1 LTGSTEYRKRDLWVM
16 TMTEILRYEL
26 SGPLATITMDD
37 GKVNCMSLRMQSEL
51 NRALDQ
57 AEKDRATVVL
67 TGREGVF
74 CGGFD
79 LATFRQGGEDLYR
92 MLKGGA
98 ELAVRVM
105 AFPTP
110 VVTACSGH
118 AVAMG
123 AFLAIS
129 ADARIGAAG
138 PFKIV
143 CNEVAIGLTLP
154 RFGIEIVRHRLTPAH
169 FNRALINAE
178 TYSPEAAVEA
188 GFLDRVVP
196 AADLLA
202 EATNVAKSLTQL
214 NAKAHAETKLLVREH
229 ALGALRV
236 AIESELGSFDV
247 FLGTIARAMSV
258 GR

>member
-1 LTGSTEYRKRDLWVM
+1 LTGSTEYRKRELQVM

-37 GKVNCMSLRMQSEL
+37 GKVNCMSLRMQAEL

-57 AEKDRATVVL
+57 AEKDGAAVVL

-79 LATFRQGGEDLYR
+79 LGTFMQGGESLYR

-98 ELAVRVM
+98 ELAARVM
-105 AFPTP
+105 AFPRP

-118 AVAMG
+118 SVAMG
-123 AFLAIS
+123 AFLAMS

-154 RFGIEIVRHRLTPAH
+154 RFGIEIVRHRLAPSH

-196 AADLLA
+196 AADLLV
-202 EATNVAKSLTQL
+202 EATRVANSLTQL

-229 ALGALRV
+229 ALGALRA

-247 FLGTIARAMSV
+247 FWGTIGSAMRV
-258 GR
+258 GG